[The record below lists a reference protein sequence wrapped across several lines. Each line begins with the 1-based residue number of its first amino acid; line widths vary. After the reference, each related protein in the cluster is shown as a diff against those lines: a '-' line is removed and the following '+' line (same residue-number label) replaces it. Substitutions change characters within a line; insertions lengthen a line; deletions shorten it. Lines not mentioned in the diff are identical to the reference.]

1 MDNSAISPPRDAG
14 NWPGT
19 ISTLTVNGERPG
31 ALILNLE
38 GRRVLGP
45 LQGFGQL
52 WDKRYRI
59 ALQGAEVSPAEVIR
73 TWKANFQRFAHPSLH
88 FFFPPEGI
96 IPCEVAVINA
106 DVPGG
111 LKVSTGVMVLFADDR
126 SFSFMTP
133 QGHLF
138 AGWIT
143 FSAYELRDCT
153 FAEVRLQVRASDP
166 LHEIGMRLGI
176 NREEDRGWQDTLKKL
191 AAHYGVSGP
200 VQSRVVCLDPEVQWS
215 QAGNIWYNA
224 ALRSAFY
231 VAATPLRWA
240 RGGTS
245 RG

>member
-1 MDNSAISPPRDAG
+1 MDSPLKSEPRDSG
-14 NWPGT
+14 SWPGN
-19 ISTLTVNGERPG
+19 ISTLTVNGKREG

-59 ALQGAEVSPAEVIR
+59 ALRGAEVSPAEVIQ
-73 TWKANFQRFAHPSLH
+73 TWKANFQRFANPSLH
-88 FFFPPEGI
+88 FYFPPDGP
-96 IPCEVAVINA
+96 IPGEVVVINA

-111 LKVSTGVMVLFADDR
+111 LKVSTGVMVLFADDL

-143 FSAYELRDCT
+143 FTAYELRGCT
-153 FAEVRLQVRASDP
+153 VAEVRLQVRASDP

-176 NREEDRGWQDTLKKL
+176 NREEDRGWQGTLKRL
-191 AAHYGVSGP
+191 AAHYGVNGP
-200 VQSRVVCLDPEVQWS
+200 VQSRVTCLDPGVQWS
-215 QAGNIWYNA
+215 QAKNIWHNA
-224 ALRSAFY
+224 AMRSVLY
-231 VAATPLRWA
+231 TAATPLRWA
-240 RGGTS
+240 LGRGGE
-245 RG
+245 